1 MLSKTRYIKKVLL
14 WKNSGKH
21 NGGRIQSNRIVG
33 HRVKGSTVCVGN
45 KMCQRKSS
53 KCGDHTVTPATSP
66 VTSTTSLTTSSTSS
80 HSPPPSLPPPPHHRK
95 NQTIVDPNLN
105 NHVFYVCYL
114 QVSLCTM
121 ILPLMR
127 SLAWSYQYQFCLK
140 MVTLCV
146 QCCLIQALQF
156 HYWVKNENVT
166 LTFLQHHLIHIITLL
181 RVSATL

>member
-1 MLSKTRYIKKVLL
+1 MSKEIFKMWRSYRHTS
-14 WKNSGKH
+14 N
-21 NGGRIQSNRIVG
+21 QSCNINNF
-33 HRVKGSTVCVGN
+33 TY
-45 KMCQRKSS
+45 
-53 KCGDHTVTPATSP
+53 DIIYEFA
-66 VTSTTSLTTSSTSS
+66 L
-80 HSPPPSLPPPPHHRK
+80 PPPPPPPHHRK

>member
-1 MLSKTRYIKKVLL
+1 MLSKTRYIKKVPL
-14 WKNSGKH
+14 WKNSGKQ

-33 HRVKGSTVCVGN
+33 HRVKGSTTCVGN

-66 VTSTTSLTTSSTSS
+66 LTSTTSLTTSSTSS
-80 HSPPPSLPPPPHHRK
+80 HSRP
-95 NQTIVDPNLN
+95 TIVDPHLN

>member
-1 MLSKTRYIKKVLL
+1 M
-14 WKNSGKH
+14 
-21 NGGRIQSNRIVG
+21 
-33 HRVKGSTVCVGN
+33 CVGN

-53 KCGDHTVTPATSP
+53 KCGDHTVTPAASP

-80 HSPPPSLPPPPHHRK
+80 HSPPPPPPPHHRK

-156 HYWVKNENVT
+156 HY
-166 LTFLQHHLIHIITLL
+166 
-181 RVSATL
+181 